1 MLLDEAKAY
10 TRAGLLSVFGCI
22 ILMFAGIQILAWK
35 TNYLSKD
42 ENNEES
48 NKIEDNYP
56 EPTECT
62 DGI

>member
-35 TNYLSKD
+35 TNYL
-42 ENNEES
+42 N
-48 NKIEDNYP
+48 
-56 EPTECT
+56 
-62 DGI
+62 